1 MTDCDSLYE
10 HLIAPRFNTIE
21 NKRLAIDLM
30 SLRQQIWERDG
41 ERTQYVDH
49 DSGDYPRW
57 IDTSTMIADPL
68 TKHMDCDRLK
78 NTLATGI
85 LDLTP
90 TEESLKTKERNRS
103 LRKKQK
109 EQQQAAKEEKL
120 DAAEK
125 EQDNVD
131 SAVYEI
137 LE

>member
-1 MTDCDSLYE
+1 
-10 HLIAPRFNTIE
+10 
-21 NKRLAIDLM
+21 
-30 SLRQQIWERDG
+30 
-41 ERTQYVDH
+41 
-49 DSGDYPRW
+49 
-57 IDTSTMIADPL
+57 MIADPL
-68 TKHMDCDRLK
+68 TKHMDYDRLK

-90 TEESLKTKERNRS
+90 TEESLKTKEKNRS